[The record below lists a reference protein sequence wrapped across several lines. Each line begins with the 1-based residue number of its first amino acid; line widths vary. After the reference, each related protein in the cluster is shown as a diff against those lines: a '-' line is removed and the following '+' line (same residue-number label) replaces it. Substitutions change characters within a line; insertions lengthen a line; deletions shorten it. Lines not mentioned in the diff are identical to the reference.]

1 MIKDHSRNPAQNE
14 AGPKA
19 ARNPRPDGVRLA
31 TLAGVVA
38 LLVISIWNW
47 RSVSRIQTGLDSRL
61 SQIENRLGQVAG
73 KVDTVEARLQPARS
87 GPDPNRV
94 YTINTAGSPAK
105 GPASA
110 PITIAEFSDVP

>member
-1 MIKDHSRNPAQNE
+1 MKDHSKNPAQNE
-14 AGPKA
+14 TGTKVAKK
-19 ARNPRPDGVRLA
+19 PRSDGVRLA

-38 LLVISIWNW
+38 LLVISIWSW
-47 RSVSRIQTGLDSRL
+47 RSMSRIQTGLDSRL

-73 KVDTVEARLQPARS
+73 KVDTVAAQTQPPRR

-105 GPASA
+105 GPAAA
-110 PITIAEFSDVP
+110 PITIAEFSDFQ